1 MSAWWIGLSRRERI
15 AVLSATTLVV
25 LALVYLLGIE
35 PAWRTRTRLAAELP
49 RLRAEAAEL
58 DQLGAEAAKLKL
70 RTRTLESPAQ
80 TRAALTR
87 LLAEKSISGAQV
99 REEGE
104 RIIVSAKR
112 TEAAA
117 WLTWLKD
124 TSNELPLRIAAVRI
138 ARVGAGLVDAEVT
151 LAPAGQR

>member
-1 MSAWWIGLSRRERI
+1 MRQWWIGLSRRERI
-15 AVLSATTLVV
+15 AVLCAAALVALVV
-25 LALVYLLGIE
+25 LYLAGIE
-35 PAWRTRTRLAAELP
+35 PAWRARTRLAAELP

-58 DQLGAEAAKLKL
+58 DQLGAEAGKLKL
-70 RTRTLESPAQ
+70 HTRTLESPAQ

-87 LLAEKSISGAQV
+87 LLAEKGIGGAQL

-104 RIIVSAKR
+104 RIVVSAKR

-124 TSNELPLRIAAVRI
+124 ASNELPLRIAAVRI

-151 LAPAGQR
+151 LAPAGQK

>member
-1 MSAWWIGLSRRERI
+1 VSAWWIGLSRRERV
-15 AVLSATTLVV
+15 AVLAAAAIVAV
-25 LALVYLLGIE
+25 ALIYLLGIE
-35 PAWRTRTRLAAELP
+35 PAWRARARLTAELP

-70 RTRTLESPAQ
+70 HTRTLESPAQ
-80 TRAALTR
+80 TKAALTR
-87 LLAEKSISGAQV
+87 LLGDKSIGGAQV

-117 WLTWLKD
+117 WLTWMKD
-124 TSNELPLRIAAVRI
+124 ASSELPLRIAAVRI
-138 ARVGAGLVDAEVT
+138 ARVGTGLVDAEVT
-151 LAPAGQR
+151 LVPAGQK